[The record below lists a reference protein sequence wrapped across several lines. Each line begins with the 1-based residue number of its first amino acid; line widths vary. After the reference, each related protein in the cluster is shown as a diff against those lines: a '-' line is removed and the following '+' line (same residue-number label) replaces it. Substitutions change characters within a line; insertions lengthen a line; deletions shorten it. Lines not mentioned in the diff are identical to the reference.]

1 MAINALTY
9 GMMTPRRWLAA
20 GLLATGLLGAVQ
32 AQQGRPATATAEPA
46 LTHVDGLGSIAFP
59 NSGKPAAQ
67 PAFVRGVLLLHSFEY
82 DAAADAFRLAESA
95 DPAFALAYWGE
106 AMTFNHPLWQQQD
119 RDAAIKALA
128 KLAPTPEA
136 RAARAPTPREKGYVA
151 AVEALYGEGSKHDRD
166 AAYMRAME
174 RLSAEAPGDMEA
186 RAFYALSI
194 LGSRDGV
201 RDFATYMRAAAT
213 VQPVLDANPDH
224 PGAAHYL
231 IHSFDDP
238 IHAPLGLP
246 AARRYSQ
253 IAPAAAH
260 AQHMTSHIF
269 VAMGLWSDVVSANV
283 RATTEQDADN
293 SKRGLPPNVCGHYTS
308 WLQYGYLM
316 LGDSSKAARLLDA
329 CFARMS
335 AKPSNG
341 EIAYFA
347 SMRARQVLDTRDWSL
362 ASRWTFAPPL
372 PADGRMTRAR
382 LDYDFTNAFSALMRG
397 DAAPASAMLV
407 APASADPAL
416 APYRL
421 ELAGLVAIAGGRTD
435 AGVELLRA
443 AAQSEDAM
451 PFEFGPPAIVKPTF
465 ELLGE
470 QLLALG
476 RTAEA
481 RAAFER
487 AAERTPG
494 RATLPG
500 R

>member
-1 MAINALTY
+1 
-9 GMMTPRRWLAA
+9 MTTRRWFISGALAA
-20 GLLATGLLGAVQ
+20 AVCGSVQ
-32 AQQGRPATATAEPA
+32 AQQTRPAGTPA
-46 LTHVDGLGSIAFP
+46 QPSLTHVDGLGSIAFP
-59 NSGKPAAQ
+59 NSGNAGAQ
-67 PAFVRGVLLLHSFEY
+67 APFIRGVLLLHSFEY
-82 DAAADAFRLAESA
+82 DASAEAFRQAESA
-95 DPAFALAYWGE
+95 DPTFALAYWGE
-106 AMTFNHPLWQQQD
+106 AMTFNHPLWQQQS
-119 RDAAIKALA
+119 RDQALTA
-128 KLAPTPEA
+128 LEKLTKTPEG
-136 RAARAPTPREKGYVA
+136 RAARAPSPREKGYLA
-151 AVEALYGEGSKHDRD
+151 AVEALYGSGSKHDRD
-166 AAYMRAME
+166 AAYMLAMQ
-174 RLSAEAPGDMEA
+174 RLAADFPNDMEA

-213 VQPVLDANPDH
+213 VQPVFDANPDH

-246 AARRYSQ
+246 AARRYSE

-283 RATTEQDADN
+283 RASKEQDADN
-293 SKRGLPPNVCGHYTS
+293 GKRGLPPNVCGHYSS

-316 LGDSSKAARLLDA
+316 LGNSSQAAALLDA

-341 EIAYFA
+341 EVAYFA

-372 PADGRMTRAR
+372 PADGRMTHAR
-382 LDYDFTNAFSALMRG
+382 LDYDFTNAFAALMRG
-397 DAAPASAMLV
+397 DAAPARTLLA
-407 APASADPAL
+407 APAPTDPAL

-421 ELAGLVAIAGGRTD
+421 ELGGLVAIADGRAD
-435 AGVELLRA
+435 AGIESLRA
-443 AAQSEDAM
+443 AAKSEDAM
-451 PFEFGPPAIVKPTF
+451 PFEFGPPAIIKPTF

-476 RTAEA
+476 RTADA

-494 RATLPG
+494 RTTIPS

>member
-1 MAINALTY
+1 
-9 GMMTPRRWLAA
+9 
-20 GLLATGLLGAVQ
+20 
-32 AQQGRPATATAEPA
+32 
-46 LTHVDGLGSIAFP
+46 
-59 NSGKPAAQ
+59 
-67 PAFVRGVLLLHSFEY
+67 
-82 DAAADAFRLAESA
+82 
-95 DPAFALAYWGE
+95 
-106 AMTFNHPLWQQQD
+106 
-119 RDAAIKALA
+119 
-128 KLAPTPEA
+128 
-136 RAARAPTPREKGYVA
+136 
-151 AVEALYGEGSKHDRD
+151 
-166 AAYMRAME
+166 
-174 RLSAEAPGDMEA
+174 MEA

-213 VQPVLDANPDH
+213 VQPVFDANPDH

-246 AARRYSQ
+246 AARRYSE

-269 VAMGLWSDVVSANV
+269 VAMGLWPDVVSANV
-283 RATTEQDADN
+283 RASNEQNADN
-293 SKRGLPPNVCGHYTS
+293 ARRGLPPNVCGHYSS

-316 LGDSSKAARLLDA
+316 LGDQAKAAALLDA

-335 AKPSNG
+335 AKPSNS
-341 EIAYFA
+341 EITYFA

-362 ASRWTFAPPL
+362 ASRWTFVPPL
-372 PADGRMTRAR
+372 AADGRMTHAR
-382 LDYDFTNAFSALMRG
+382 LDYDFTNAFAALMRG
-397 DAAPASAMLV
+397 DTALARAMLAAPA
-407 APASADPAL
+407 PADPAL

-421 ELAGLVAIAGGRTD
+421 ELEGLVAIVGGRAD

-443 AAQSEDAM
+443 AAKAEDLM
-451 PFEFGPPAIVKPTF
+451 PFEYGPPAIIKPTF

-470 QLLALG
+470 QLAALG

-481 RAAFER
+481 RVAFDR

-494 RATLPG
+494 RTTLPG

>member
-1 MAINALTY
+1 
-9 GMMTPRRWLAA
+9 
-20 GLLATGLLGAVQ
+20 
-32 AQQGRPATATAEPA
+32 
-46 LTHVDGLGSIAFP
+46 
-59 NSGKPAAQ
+59 
-67 PAFVRGVLLLHSFEY
+67 
-82 DAAADAFRLAESA
+82 
-95 DPAFALAYWGE
+95 
-106 AMTFNHPLWQQQD
+106 
-119 RDAAIKALA
+119 
-128 KLAPTPEA
+128 
-136 RAARAPTPREKGYVA
+136 
-151 AVEALYGEGSKHDRD
+151 
-166 AAYMRAME
+166 
-174 RLSAEAPGDMEA
+174 
-186 RAFYALSI
+186 
-194 LGSRDGV
+194 
-201 RDFATYMRAAAT
+201 
-213 VQPVLDANPDH
+213 
-224 PGAAHYL
+224 
-231 IHSFDDP
+231 
-238 IHAPLGLP
+238 
-246 AARRYSQ
+246 
-253 IAPAAAH
+253 
-260 AQHMTSHIF
+260 MTSHIF

-382 LDYDFTNAFSALMRG
+382 LDYDFTHAFSALMRG

>member
-1 MAINALTY
+1 MAANALTY
-9 GMMTPRRWLAA
+9 GIMTARRWLAA
-20 GLLATGLLGAVQ
+20 GVFAAGLWGAAQ
-32 AQQGRPATATAEPA
+32 AQQVPAVGTAAQPA
-46 LTHVDGLGSIAFP
+46 LTHVDGLGSIAFL
-59 NSGKPAAQ
+59 NSGKAAAQ

-82 DAAADAFRLAESA
+82 DAAAEAFRQAEA
-95 DPAFALAYWGE
+95 TDPAFALAYWGE

-119 RDAAIKALA
+119 RDAAVKALA

-136 RAARAPTPREKGYVA
+136 RAAHAPTAREKGYLA
-151 AVEALYGEGSKHDRD
+151 AVDALYTEGPKHDRD

-174 RLSAEAPGDMEA
+174 RLSSEFPGDMEA

-213 VQPVLDANPDH
+213 VQPVFDTNPDH

-238 IHAPLGLP
+238 IHAPLGLA

-283 RATTEQDADN
+283 RASDEQNADN
-293 SKRGLPPNVCGHYTS
+293 AKRGLPPNVCGHYSS

-316 LGDSSKAARLLDA
+316 LGDAGKAAALLDA

-341 EIAYFA
+341 EMTYFA

-382 LDYDFTNAFSALMRG
+382 LDYDFTNAFAALMRG
-397 DAAPASAMLV
+397 DAAPARAMLA
-407 APASADPAL
+407 APAPADPAL

-421 ELAGLVAIAGGRTD
+421 ELEGLVAIGAGRAD
-435 AGVELLRA
+435 AGIELLRA
-443 AAQSEDAM
+443 AAKSEDAM
-451 PFEFGPPAIVKPTF
+451 PFEFGPPAVVKPTF

-494 RATLPG
+494 RTTIPA